1 MRRRSFIF
9 GGWLS
14 FLLLAALILPS
25 GAAAQPLTVEWLISP
40 SLSPYFNDWE
50 INPAFVQLQLT
61 NPTQQTVR
69 TLVEVKL
76 LGRVR
81 GPVASSPSKPL
92 DVPPGIQIYRARD
105 VIDFGNLQIDPSV
118 RALALQTGR
127 IPDDDYQF
135 CVALI
140 DPDSRRSLIA
150 GLACSTPVS
159 ILSAPGPQLISPSDG
174 DSVGVFPLF
183 QWTPTMSV
191 RQGSIRYHIR
201 ISEVIRSQLPSQAL
215 AANLPYH
222 EADVLTGTSYL
233 YPLSARPL
241 EEGKLYAWMVQAF
254 DPVANVTVGSDEG
267 KSQIWTFRVKGVPVA
282 QPPLFLELLVDL
294 GGTEVQDAIDLS
306 QNSQVKKEL
315 KNILGKFARVNEALG
330 KKDPATALKWK
341 EEALKELNE
350 LLGKAKRLGESD
362 NFIKKLQEA
371 RKKLE
376 AEIAKEKGAVVAPAP
391 GGVDL
396 GGTEV
401 QDAIDLSQNSQVKKE
416 LKNIL
421 EKFDHVNEAL
431 GKKDGKT
438 ALMWKDE
445 ALKELNELLGKA
457 KHLGE
462 SDDFIKKVQEARKKL
477 EAEIKKEGG

>member
-50 INPAFVQLQLT
+50 INPTFVQLQVT

-76 LGRVR
+76 LGRMR

-201 ISEVIRSQLPSQAL
+201 ISEVIQSQLPSQAL

-267 KSQIWTFRVKGVPVA
+267 KSQIWTFRVKGAAVITV
-282 QPPLFLELLVDL
+282 LL
-294 GGTEVQDAIDLS
+294 S
-306 QNSQVKKEL
+306 
-315 KNILGKFARVNEALG
+315 FA
-330 KKDPATALKWK
+330 
-341 EEALKELNE
+341 
-350 LLGKAKRLGESD
+350 
-362 NFIKKLQEA
+362 
-371 RKKLE
+371 
-376 AEIAKEKGAVVAPAP
+376 
-391 GGVDL
+391 
-396 GGTEV
+396 
-401 QDAIDLSQNSQVKKE
+401 
-416 LKNIL
+416 
-421 EKFDHVNEAL
+421 
-431 GKKDGKT
+431 
-438 ALMWKDE
+438 
-445 ALKELNELLGKA
+445 
-457 KHLGE
+457 
-462 SDDFIKKVQEARKKL
+462 
-477 EAEIKKEGG
+477 